1 MSPSATT
8 PPPNASPSPLPPSD
22 VEKVNLVRLAHV
34 YYTHVNFDRE
44 QQFLTDFGFTQ
55 VSRLNAG
62 QADETVYYRGYGTE
76 PFVYC
81 ATKGEKE
88 DAFGGAAF
96 VVESR
101 KDLELAARSIP
112 SAGPI
117 WEMRD
122 APGGGECV
130 TVRDPVDGFKVHLV
144 HGQAQ
149 REIDEL
155 YRQREFNFV
164 GRFFFSLLPGCQ
176 VSIER
181 QERAATDH
189 GSSPLRS
196 QQRNI
201 APPTN
206 SNDSKKVSPPP
217 STQSPPTL
225 TLPPPPTGPA
235 QVHKLGHFGLA
246 VTSFPTTLSFWST
259 HFNLKPSDLL
269 SSPATNTD
277 IMAFMHLDRGLE
289 LVDHHC
295 FFFFQGPRS
304 HVHHSSF
311 EVWDFD
317 TQVLGHEWLGRKG
330 YENCWGVGRHVL
342 GSQIFDYWWVFLLGG
357 VGR

>member
-8 PPPNASPSPLPPSD
+8 PPPNPPLPSSA
-22 VEKVNLVRLAHV
+22 VEKITLVRLAHV
-34 YYTHVNFDRE
+34 YYTHTNLSRE
-44 QQFLTDFGFTQ
+44 QQFLTDFGFTPI
-55 VSRLNAG
+55 SHLNAG
-62 QADETVYYRGYGTE
+62 QADETIYYRGYGTE

-112 SAGPI
+112 SASAI
-117 WEMRD
+117 WEMKD

-149 REIDEL
+149 REMDGD
-155 YRQREFNFV
+155 YRQREFNFPTEKHRSANKFQ
-164 GRFFFSLLPGCQ
+164 RFQ
-176 VSIER
+176 
-181 QERAATDH
+181 
-189 GSSPLRS
+189 
-196 QQRNI
+196 
-201 APPTN
+201 
-206 SNDSKKVSPPP
+206 K
-217 STQSPPTL
+217 
-225 TLPPPPTGPA
+225 GPA

-246 VTSFPTTLSFWST
+246 VTHFPTTLHFWT
-259 HFNLKPSDLL
+259 TYFNLKPSDIL
-269 SSPATNTD
+269 SDPSSGAD
-277 IMAFMHLDRGLE
+277 ITAFLHLDRGLE

-295 FFFFQGPRS
+295 FFFFQAPAS

-317 TQVLGHEWLGRKG
+317 TQVLGHDWLVKKG

-342 GSQIFDYWWVFLLGG
+342 GSQIFDYWYDTSKFILEHYVDGDQVNSETPISKDVASPDGLYVWGPDLPPTFMS
-357 VGR
+357 